1 MRERFRKGGTGYGD
15 FKKELFGKLWEFFA
29 PMRKRRD
36 EILAD
41 KSYIDNVLSRGAQ
54 RANAVADQVM
64 QRVRDAV
71 GL

>member
-1 MRERFRKGGTGYGD
+1 
-15 FKKELFGKLWEFFA
+15 
-29 PMRKRRD
+29 MRKRRD

-54 RANAVADQVM
+54 RANAIADQVM
-64 QRVRDAV
+64 KRVRDAV